1 MQLKISILIYSNI
14 IIDLYDDSENAFAA
28 LELRIK
34 ISECCYKS
42 VPYFHISNFKG
53 KNFKNTLIFYLGTNL
68 INKNIIGRSNLLI
81 CISKKSLKPNSKNN
95 FNLILKEKYYLNL
108 TIETALTLQ
117 LLAYRLSEL
126 IDKESITVEKIT
138 NEKKLTKIINY
149 LIDKINMKEFSKLS
163 FLSKKKC

>member
-1 MQLKISILIYSNI
+1 MKILYPRVKKLLIQIVNKKFNSIKNAVENI
-14 IIDLYDDSENAFAA
+14 DFDIFKYNNWIVLYDDSENAFAA

-81 CISKKSLKPNSKNN
+81 CISKKSLKPDSKNN

-117 LLAYRLSEL
+117 LLAYRLR
-126 IDKESITVEKIT
+126 
-138 NEKKLTKIINY
+138 N
-149 LIDKINMKEFSKLS
+149 
-163 FLSKKKC
+163 